1 MHDIITE
8 IMGKKYV
15 SLRIISQFRAS
26 VVVLS
31 FYLFTFALHQQAV
44 GTGGEIVEAGRKEME

>member
-1 MHDIITE
+1 
-8 IMGKKYV
+8 MGKKYV
-15 SLRIISQFRAS
+15 SLRIISQFRTS

-31 FYLFTFALHQQAV
+31 FYLFTFAIHQQAV